1 MGPLTVFL
9 SAAPADSVFAQRLA
23 PAIAATGTP
32 VVTDLPSVGQ
42 GAGSDESKA
51 PALVLVLSNAAL
63 VSPAQGAA
71 IQLYEALLQVDSSI
85 PVIPVL
91 LDPVPPQAVPP
102 ALRGF
107 QPVTAPFGMPR
118 FHEALID
125 GVLQRLGLERQPGA
139 LIPALPLP
147 LEVGPQSAPDSPAFD
162 GASADAPPADASVA
176 DTLVLDAMAADAPP
190 VDALAAD
197 EHVPSAPLDLA
208 TTTVVPVPPVI
219 PVSELPTRP
228 ALAAAVLPA
237 VPAVPPLPPR
247 ALTWRQR
254 LERNRRPIAIGV
266 GASLALLLIACVAF
280 SLGVGSPGNDAANRL
295 DSGGLG
301 GLHGAAATATEAET
315 ATALPAP
322 SASATRPKG
331 TATTVHATPTGTHT
345 AGTATPTAA
354 LPTPTPTLGPGSGL
368 KGAYFHTTT
377 IHPGTP
383 VPYPMF
389 SDSDFWFSRTD
400 TIIDMAYGENPSNY
414 TPPLAPFDS
423 QVCPSQPS
431 STHCSPFGVRWTGFV
446 RPRFT
451 ETYTF
456 TTHSDDGVKLWINGQ
471 LIVNNW
477 QIQGDSP
484 KSGSTS
490 TVLTAGQLYSIQIE
504 YYENGEGPA
513 TMVLQWQSASQALE
527 VIPQSQLYLPS

>member
-1 MGPLTVFL
+1 MGPLTIFL

-23 PAIAATGTP
+23 PAIAATGMP
-32 VVTDLPSVGQ
+32 VVTELPSVGQ

-139 LIPALPLP
+139 LTPALPLP

-176 DTLVLDAMAADAPP
+176 DTLVLDAMAAD
-190 VDALAAD
+190 
-197 EHVPSAPLDLA
+197 ERVPSAALELA

-228 ALAAAVLPA
+228 ALAAAVPA
-237 VPAVPPLPPR
+237 VSPLPPR

-301 GLHGAAATATEAET
+301 DLHGAAPTATEEET

-331 TATTVHATPTGTHT
+331 TATAVHATPTSTHT
-345 AGTATPTAA
+345 AGTATPTSTQ
-354 LPTPTPTLGPGSGL
+354 PTPTPTPLGPGAGL
-368 KGAYFHTTT
+368 KGDYFHSTTV
-377 IHPGTP
+377 HPNTP
-383 VPYPMF
+383 VPYPTPIF
-389 SDSDFWFSRTD
+389 GDPWFSRTD
-400 TIIDMAYGENPSNY
+400 TIIDLGYGQQSHTY

-423 QVCPSQPS
+423 QVCPSPNS

-446 RPRFT
+446 RPRYT

-456 TTHSDDGVKLWINGQ
+456 TTHSDDGVKLWVNGQ
-471 LIVNNW
+471 LLIDNW
-477 QIQGDSP
+477 TIHGDAPNSQ
-484 KSGSTS
+484 KIS
-490 TVLTAGQLYSIQIE
+490 LTADQLVSIQIE